1 MRYAN
6 TMTTTKK
13 LWIGIV
19 ILTLL
24 SPLGLI
30 IPALFGAGGAWGEWG
45 LEEIKKLIGYVPQ
58 GMEKQGEL
66 WKAPLADYTVPG
78 QGKGLFGESVG
89 YVLTA
94 VLGVVLTAGFVYLF
108 ARMLARKNGGR

>member
-1 MRYAN
+1 
-6 TMTTTKK
+6 MTTTKK

-45 LEEIKKLIGYVPQ
+45 LEEIKKLIGYAPQ

-78 QGKGLFGESVG
+78 QAKGLFGESVG

-94 VLGVVLTAGFVYLF
+94 VLGIALTAGVMYFF
-108 ARMLARKNGGR
+108 ARMLARKNGGK